1 MAVAVWHSD
10 DGDVFC
16 AVGNSVVALYVVVGL
31 RCSFSVVAVGVQ

>member
-16 AVGNSVVALYVVVGL
+16 AVGNMALCVVVGL